1 MLLLATIQ
9 KMVNN
14 DAKELVFY
22 EKYEFEHLGSW
33 YLKSNLY
40 KKFFTETTFFKK

>member
-1 MLLLATIQ
+1 MIRVNDLSGFGIMLLLATIQ

-22 EKYEFEHLGSW
+22 EKYEFE
-33 YLKSNLY
+33 
-40 KKFFTETTFFKK
+40 